1 MSSQQNNQISQQAK
15 QESRRGLKFF
25 DDQPVA
31 EDILTEVIA
40 GLTQP
45 QKVLPAKYF
54 YDEKGSKLF
63 EAITQL
69 PEYYPTR
76 VEIDLL
82 RQHRETIAQLVKDD
96 VWLLEYGSG
105 ASLKIR
111 LLLQAIRPN
120 CYVPMD
126 ISKDFLLASAESL
139 MEDYPWLNVYAA
151 CVDYSQP
158 VRLPADMIT
167 SAQKLG
173 FFPGSSIGNFSPQ
186 EAQIFLQ
193 GVRQTLGKD
202 GAMLIGIDL
211 QKDKQV
217 LEAAYNDCQ
226 GVTAAFNFNILQHI
240 NSVLGTQFNI
250 EHFEH
255 KAIYSEEKSR
265 IEMHLISTMDQ
276 IVRIS
281 DSNDPDG
288 ESAQIIF
295 KPGETIHTENS
306 YKYSKQGFTDLVE
319 GAGFEVRECWSD
331 DKEYFAMFY
340 LHCC

>member
-1 MSSQQNNQISQQAK
+1 MNFYPQSLAK
-15 QESRRGLKFF
+15 STVRRDLRFY
-25 DDQPVA
+25 DNQPVA
-31 EDILTEVIA
+31 EDILSEVIA
-40 GLTQP
+40 GLSQP
-45 QKVLPAKYF
+45 QKILPAKYF
-54 YDEKGSKLF
+54 YDEQGSRLF
-63 EAITQL
+63 EAITHL

-76 VEIDLL
+76 IEINLL
-82 RQHRETIAQLVKDD
+82 RQHKDSIAKLVKDD

-173 FFPGSSIGNFSPQ
+173 FFPGSSIGNFAPH

-193 GVRQTLGKD
+193 GVRNTLGKD
-202 GAMLIGIDL
+202 GAMLIGVDL
-211 QKDKQV
+211 QKDKHV

-226 GVTAAFNFNILQHI
+226 NVTAAFNFNILHHI
-240 NSVLGTQFNI
+240 NRVLGTQFNVNY
-250 EHFEH
+250 FEH
-255 KAIYSEEKSR
+255 KAIYSEEKNR
-265 IEMHLISTMDQ
+265 IEMHLVSTMDQ
-276 IVRIS
+276 IINIS
-281 DSNDPDG
+281 DSSVVGG
-288 ESAQIIF
+288 ESKNIIF
-295 KPGETIHTENS
+295 KAGESIHTENS

-340 LHCC
+340 LHSC

>member
-1 MSSQQNNQISQQAK
+1 MNLYSRKTLTTESSRK
-15 QESRRGLKFF
+15 GLRFF

-31 EDILTEVIA
+31 ENILTEVIA
-40 GLTQP
+40 GLSQP
-45 QKVLPAKYF
+45 NKILPAKYF
-54 YDEKGSKLF
+54 YDEQGSKLF

-76 VEIDLL
+76 VEINLL
-82 RQHRETIAQLVKDD
+82 REHHETIAKLLKDD

-193 GVRQTLGKD
+193 GVRKTLGKD

-240 NSVLGTQFNI
+240 NRVLGTQFNI
-250 EHFEH
+250 DYFEH

-265 IEMHLISTMDQ
+265 VEMHLVSTMDQ
-276 IVRIS
+276 IVKIS
-281 DSNDPDG
+281 DTNTAGSESKNITFQAG
-288 ESAQIIF
+288 ES
-295 KPGETIHTENS
+295 IHTENS

-331 DKEYFAMFY
+331 EKDYFAMFY

>member
-1 MSSQQNNQISQQAK
+1 MNLNQQQKSETSAA
-15 QESRRGLKFF
+15 RRGLRFF

-31 EDILTEVIA
+31 QDILTEVIA
-40 GLTQP
+40 GLSQP

-76 VEIDLL
+76 VEINLL
-82 RQHRETIAQLVKDD
+82 REHRDAIAQLLKED

-193 GVRQTLGKD
+193 GVRGTLGKD

-211 QKDKQV
+211 QKDKDV

-226 GVTAAFNFNILQHI
+226 GVTAAFNFNILHHI
-240 NSVLGTQFNI
+240 NSVLGTQFNA
-250 EHFEH
+250 EYFEH
-255 KAIYSEEKSR
+255 KAIYSEVKGR
-265 IEMHLISTMDQ
+265 IEMHLVSTMDQ
-276 IVRIS
+276 IVKIS
-281 DSNDPDG
+281 DSSDADG
-288 ESAQIIF
+288 ESKNIIF
-295 KPGETIHTENS
+295 KAGESIHTENS

-331 DKEYFAMFY
+331 EKDYFAMFY

>member
-1 MSSQQNNQISQQAK
+1 MNLNQQQTPSLSSA
-15 QESRRGLKFF
+15 RRGLRFF

-54 YDEKGSKLF
+54 YDEQGSKLF

-76 VEIDLL
+76 VEINLL
-82 RQHRETIAQLVKDD
+82 REHRETIAQLVKDD

-211 QKDKQV
+211 QKDKPI

-240 NSVLGTQFNI
+240 NGVLGTKFNLD
-250 EHFEH
+250 HFEH

-276 IVRIS
+276 IVKVS
-281 DSNDPDG
+281 DASNPDS
-288 ESAQIIF
+288 ESAQIVF
-295 KPGETIHTENS
+295 KSGETIHTENS

>member
-1 MSSQQNNQISQQAK
+1 MNFHQSKQHSS
-15 QESRRGLKFF
+15 SRRDLRFF

-31 EDILTEVIA
+31 EDIFTEVIA
-40 GLTQP
+40 GLSQP
-45 QKVLPAKYF
+45 QKILPAKYF
-54 YDEKGSKLF
+54 YDEQGSKLF

-76 VEIDLL
+76 VEINLL
-82 RQHRETIAQLVKDD
+82 RQHRETIAKLVKED

-105 ASLKIR
+105 ASMKIR

-158 VRLPADMIT
+158 IRLPADMIT

-173 FFPGSSIGNFSPQ
+173 FFPGSSIGNFSPH

-193 GVRQTLGKD
+193 GVRQTLGRD

-211 QKDKQV
+211 QKEKSI

-226 GVTAAFNFNILQHI
+226 GVTAAFNYNILHHI
-240 NSVLGTQFNI
+240 NSVLGTKFNP
-250 EHFEH
+250 EYFQH
-255 KAIYSEEKSR
+255 KAIYNERKSR

-276 IVRIS
+276 IMNVS
-281 DSNDPDG
+281 DNNNSDVNNSAEKSKNIILKAG
-288 ESAQIIF
+288 ES
-295 KPGETIHTENS
+295 IHTENS
-306 YKYSKQGFTDLVE
+306 YKYSKQDFSDLVE
-319 GAGFEVRECWSD
+319 AAGFEVRECWSD
-331 DKEYFAMFY
+331 DKNYFAMFY

>member
-1 MSSQQNNQISQQAK
+1 MNFNQQSFIKKSSRK
-15 QESRRGLKFF
+15 GLRFF
-25 DDQPVA
+25 DNQPVA
-31 EDILTEVIA
+31 EDILSEVIA
-40 GLTQP
+40 GLSQP

-54 YDEKGSKLF
+54 YDEQGSRLF

-76 VEIDLL
+76 IEIDLL
-82 RQHRETIAQLVKDD
+82 RQHKESIAKLVKDD

-139 MEDYPWLNVYAA
+139 MEDYPWLDVYAA

-167 SAQKLG
+167 SAQKLE
-173 FFPGSSIGNFSPQ
+173 FFPGSSIGNFAPH

-193 GVRQTLGKD
+193 GVRNTLGKD
-202 GAMLIGIDL
+202 GAMLIGVDL
-211 QKDKQV
+211 QKDKHI

-226 GVTAAFNFNILQHI
+226 NVTAAFNFNILHHI
-240 NSVLGTQFNI
+240 NRILGTQFNI
-250 EHFEH
+250 NYFEH
-255 KAIYSEEKSR
+255 KAIYSENKSR
-265 IEMHLISTMDQ
+265 IEMHLVSTMDQ
-276 IVRIS
+276 IVNIS
-281 DSNDPDG
+281 DSSINGG
-288 ESAQIIF
+288 ESKNIIF
-295 KPGETIHTENS
+295 KAGETIHTENS
-306 YKYSKQGFTDLVE
+306 YKYSKQSFTDLVE
-319 GAGFEVRECWSD
+319 GAGFEVREYWSD

>member
-1 MSSQQNNQISQQAK
+1 MNVNQQPSANNSA
-15 QESRRGLKFF
+15 RRGLRFF

-31 EDILTEVIA
+31 QDILTEVIA
-40 GLTQP
+40 GLSQP

-76 VEIDLL
+76 VEINLL
-82 RQHRETIAQLVKDD
+82 REHRDAIAQLLKED

-151 CVDYSQP
+151 CVDYSLP

-173 FFPGSSIGNFSPQ
+173 FFPGSSIGNFSPH

-193 GVRQTLGKD
+193 GVRGKD

-211 QKDKQV
+211 QKDKEV

-226 GVTAAFNFNILQHI
+226 GVTAAFNFNILHHI
-240 NSVLGTQFNI
+240 NSVLGTKFNA
-250 EHFEH
+250 EYFEH
-255 KAIYSEEKSR
+255 KAIYSEVKGR

-276 IVRIS
+276 IVKIS
-281 DSNDPDG
+281 DSSVVNG
-288 ESAQIIF
+288 ESKNIIF
-295 KPGETIHTENS
+295 KAGESIHTENS

-331 DKEYFAMFY
+331 DNNYFAMFY

>member
-1 MSSQQNNQISQQAK
+1 MDVNQQQKSVTNGVRK
-15 QESRRGLKFF
+15 GLRFF
-25 DDQPVA
+25 DNQPVA
-31 EDILTEVIA
+31 ENILTEVIA
-40 GLTQP
+40 GLSQP

-54 YDEKGSKLF
+54 YDEQGSKLF

-76 VEIDLL
+76 VEINLL
-82 RQHRETIAQLVKDD
+82 REHRETIAKLVKDD

-111 LLLQAIRPN
+111 LLLQAIKPN

-173 FFPGSSIGNFSPQ
+173 FFPGSSIGNFAPH

-193 GVRQTLGKD
+193 GVRKTLGKD
-202 GAMLIGIDL
+202 GAMLIGVDL
-211 QKDKQV
+211 QKDKQI

-226 GVTAAFNFNILQHI
+226 GVTAAFNFNILHHI
-240 NSVLGTQFNI
+240 NRILGTQFNVDY
-250 EHFEH
+250 FEH
-255 KAIYSEEKSR
+255 KAIYSEEKNR
-265 IEMHLISTMDQ
+265 IEMHLVSTMDQ
-276 IVRIS
+276 IVNIS
-281 DSNDPDG
+281 D
-288 ESAQIIF
+288 AQISAGDSKNIVF
-295 KPGETIHTENS
+295 KKGETIHTENS

-331 DKEYFAMFY
+331 DKNYFAMFY

>member
-1 MSSQQNNQISQQAK
+1 MSQQKNNPLSPISK
-15 QESRRGLKFF
+15 QPSRKSFKFF

-31 EDILTEVIA
+31 EDFLTEVIA
-40 GLTQP
+40 GLSQP

-54 YDEKGSKLF
+54 YDQQGSRLF
-63 EAITQL
+63 EAITNL
-69 PEYYPTR
+69 PEYYLTR
-76 VEIDLL
+76 IEINLL

-111 LLLQAIRPN
+111 LLLQAVRPN

-173 FFPGSSIGNFSPQ
+173 FFPGSSIGNFSPH

-193 GVRQTLGKD
+193 GVRNTLGKE
-202 GAMLIGIDL
+202 GAMLIGVDL
-211 QKDKQV
+211 QKDKPI

-240 NSVLGTQFNI
+240 NGTLGTEFNPA
-250 EHFEH
+250 HFQH
-255 KAIYSEEKSR
+255 KAIYNETKSR
-265 IEMHLISTMDQ
+265 IEMHLVSTLDQ
-276 IVRIS
+276 IIRIS
-281 DSNDPDG
+281 DVNTAASESMQVVLKSG
-288 ESAQIIF
+288 ES
-295 KPGETIHTENS
+295 IHTENS
-306 YKYSKQGFTDLVE
+306 YKYSKQGFTELVE
-319 GAGFEVRECWSD
+319 GAGFQVRECWTD
-331 DKEYFAMFY
+331 DKNYFAMFY

>member
-1 MSSQQNNQISQQAK
+1 
-15 QESRRGLKFF
+15 
-25 DDQPVA
+25 
-31 EDILTEVIA
+31 
-40 GLTQP
+40 
-45 QKVLPAKYF
+45 VLPAKYF

-76 VEIDLL
+76 VEINLL
-82 RQHRETIAQLVKDD
+82 RQHRETISKLVKDD

-111 LLLQAIRPN
+111 LLLQAIKPN

-173 FFPGSSIGNFSPQ
+173 FFPGSSIGNFSPH

-193 GVRQTLGKD
+193 GVRKTLGND
-202 GAMLIGIDL
+202 GAMLIGVDL
-211 QKDKQV
+211 QKDKRI

-226 GVTAAFNFNILQHI
+226 GITAAFNFNILHHI
-240 NSVLGTQFNI
+240 NDVLGTQFNV
-250 EHFEH
+250 EYFEH

-265 IEMHLISTMDQ
+265 IEMHLVSTMDQ
-276 IVRIS
+276 IVNIS
-281 DSNDPDG
+281 DSKNSGAASKNITFQAG
-288 ESAQIIF
+288 ES
-295 KPGETIHTENS
+295 IHTENS
-306 YKYSKQGFTDLVE
+306 YKYSKQSFTDLVE
-319 GAGFEVRECWSD
+319 GAGFEVREFWTD
-331 DKEYFAMFY
+331 DKNYFGMFY

>member
-1 MSSQQNNQISQQAK
+1 MNLDPQQSPNLSSA
-15 QESRRGLKFF
+15 RRGLRFF

-31 EDILTEVIA
+31 ENILTEVIA

-76 VEIDLL
+76 VEINLL
-82 RQHRETIAQLVKDD
+82 REHRETIAQLVKDD

-211 QKDKQV
+211 QKDKPI

-240 NSVLGTQFNI
+240 NGVLGTKFNL

-276 IVRIS
+276 IVKIS
-281 DSNDPDG
+281 DSNNPDS
-288 ESAQIIF
+288 ETAQIVF
-295 KPGETIHTENS
+295 KSGETIHTENS

>member
-1 MSSQQNNQISQQAK
+1 MKLNPQQKSITNST
-15 QESRRGLKFF
+15 RRGLRFF
-25 DDQPVA
+25 DNQPVA
-31 EDILTEVIA
+31 QDILTEVIA
-40 GLTQP
+40 GLSRP

-54 YDEKGSKLF
+54 YDEQGSKLF
-63 EAITQL
+63 EAITKL

-76 VEIDLL
+76 IEINLL
-82 RQHRETIAQLVKDD
+82 RQHREAIAKLLKED

-111 LLLQAIRPN
+111 LLLQAIKPN

-158 VRLPADMIT
+158 IRLPADMIT

-186 EAQIFLQ
+186 EAQVFLQ
-193 GVRQTLGKD
+193 GVRNTLGKD

-226 GVTAAFNFNILQHI
+226 NVTAAFNFNILHHI
-240 NSVLGTQFNI
+240 NRVLGTQFNVDY
-250 EHFEH
+250 FEH

-265 IEMHLISTMDQ
+265 IEMHLVSTMDQ

-281 DSNDPDG
+281 DSNTADG
-288 ESAQIIF
+288 ESKNITF
-295 KPGETIHTENS
+295 KTGESIHTENS
-306 YKYSKQGFTDLVE
+306 YKYSKKGFTDLVE

-331 DKEYFAMFY
+331 DKDYFAMFY

>member
-1 MSSQQNNQISQQAK
+1 MNFNQQSFIKKSSRK
-15 QESRRGLKFF
+15 GLRFF
-25 DDQPVA
+25 DNQPVA
-31 EDILTEVIA
+31 EDILSEVIA
-40 GLTQP
+40 GLSQP

-54 YDEKGSKLF
+54 YDEQGSRLF

-76 VEIDLL
+76 IEIDLL
-82 RQHRETIAQLVKDD
+82 RQHKESIAKLVKDD

-139 MEDYPWLNVYAA
+139 MEDYPWLDVYAA

-173 FFPGSSIGNFSPQ
+173 FFPGSSIGNFAPH

-193 GVRQTLGKD
+193 GVRNTLGKD
-202 GAMLIGIDL
+202 GAMLIGVDL
-211 QKDKQV
+211 QKDKHI

-226 GVTAAFNFNILQHI
+226 NVTAAFNFNILHHI
-240 NSVLGTQFNI
+240 NRILGTQFNVNY
-250 EHFEH
+250 FEH
-255 KAIYSEEKSR
+255 KAIYSENKSR
-265 IEMHLISTMDQ
+265 IEMHLVSTMDQ
-276 IVRIS
+276 IVNIS
-281 DSNDPDG
+281 DSSINGG
-288 ESAQIIF
+288 ESKNIIF
-295 KPGETIHTENS
+295 KAGETIHTENS
-306 YKYSKQGFTDLVE
+306 YKYSKQSFIDLVE

>member
-1 MSSQQNNQISQQAK
+1 MDVNQQQKSVTNGVRK
-15 QESRRGLKFF
+15 GLRFF
-25 DDQPVA
+25 DNQPVA
-31 EDILTEVIA
+31 ENILTEVIA
-40 GLTQP
+40 GLSQP

-54 YDEKGSKLF
+54 YDEQGSKLF

-76 VEIDLL
+76 VEINLL
-82 RQHRETIAQLVKDD
+82 REHRETIANLVKDD

-111 LLLQAIRPN
+111 LLLQAIKPN

-173 FFPGSSIGNFSPQ
+173 FFPGSSIGNFAPH

-193 GVRQTLGKD
+193 GVRKTLGKD
-202 GAMLIGIDL
+202 GAMLIGVDL

-226 GVTAAFNFNILQHI
+226 GVTAAFNFNILHHI
-240 NSVLGTQFNI
+240 NRILGTQFNVNY
-250 EHFEH
+250 FEH
-255 KAIYSEEKSR
+255 KAIYSEEKNR
-265 IEMHLISTMDQ
+265 IEMHLVSTMDQ
-276 IVRIS
+276 IVNIS
-281 DSNDPDG
+281 D
-288 ESAQIIF
+288 AQISAGDSKNIVF
-295 KPGETIHTENS
+295 KKGETIHTENS

-331 DKEYFAMFY
+331 DKNYFAMFY

>member
-1 MSSQQNNQISQQAK
+1 MDVNQQQKSVTNGVRK
-15 QESRRGLKFF
+15 GLRFF
-25 DDQPVA
+25 DNQPVA
-31 EDILTEVIA
+31 ENILTEVIA
-40 GLTQP
+40 GLSQP

-54 YDEKGSKLF
+54 YDEQGSKLF

-76 VEIDLL
+76 VEINLL
-82 RQHRETIAQLVKDD
+82 REHRETIAKLVKDD

-111 LLLQAIRPN
+111 LLLQAIKPN

-173 FFPGSSIGNFSPQ
+173 FFPGSSIGNFAPH

-193 GVRQTLGKD
+193 GVRKTLGKD
-202 GAMLIGIDL
+202 GAMLIGVDL

-226 GVTAAFNFNILQHI
+226 GVTAAFNFNILHHI
-240 NSVLGTQFNI
+240 NRILGTQFNVDY
-250 EHFEH
+250 FEH
-255 KAIYSEEKSR
+255 KAIYSEEKNR
-265 IEMHLISTMDQ
+265 IEMHLVSTMDQ
-276 IVRIS
+276 IVNIS
-281 DSNDPDG
+281 D
-288 ESAQIIF
+288 AQISAGDSKNIVF
-295 KPGETIHTENS
+295 KKGETIHTENS

-331 DKEYFAMFY
+331 DKNYFAMFY

>member
-1 MSSQQNNQISQQAK
+1 MELNSQQISTNNAARK
-15 QESRRGLKFF
+15 GLRFF
-25 DDQPVA
+25 DNQPVA
-31 EDILTEVIA
+31 QDILTEVIA
-40 GLTQP
+40 GLSLP

-54 YDEKGSKLF
+54 YDEQGSRLF
-63 EAITQL
+63 EAITKL

-76 VEIDLL
+76 IEIDLL
-82 RQHRETIAQLVKDD
+82 RKHRESIAKLVKDD

-126 ISKDFLLASAESL
+126 ISKDFLLSSAESL
-139 MEDYPWLNVYAA
+139 MDDYPWLDVYAA

-167 SAQKLG
+167 PAQKLG

-186 EAQIFLQ
+186 EAQVFLQ
-193 GVRQTLGKD
+193 GVRNTLGKD
-202 GAMLIGIDL
+202 GAMLIGVDL

-226 GVTAAFNFNILQHI
+226 NVTAAFNFNILHHI
-240 NSVLGTQFNI
+240 NRVLGTQFNVNY
-250 EHFEH
+250 FEH
-255 KAIYSEEKSR
+255 KAIYSEEKGR
-265 IEMHLISTMDQ
+265 IEMHLVSTMDQ
-276 IVRIS
+276 IVKIS
-281 DSNDPDG
+281 DSNNPEG
-288 ESAQIIF
+288 QSKNITF
-295 KPGETIHTENS
+295 KTGETIHTENS
-306 YKYSKQGFTDLVE
+306 YKYSKQSFTDLIA

-331 DKEYFAMFY
+331 DKDYFAMFY

>member
-1 MSSQQNNQISQQAK
+1 MDVNQQQKSVTNGVRK
-15 QESRRGLKFF
+15 GLRFF
-25 DDQPVA
+25 DNQPVA
-31 EDILTEVIA
+31 ENILTEVIA
-40 GLTQP
+40 GLSQP

-54 YDEKGSKLF
+54 YDEQGSKLF

-76 VEIDLL
+76 VEINLL
-82 RQHRETIAQLVKDD
+82 REHRETIAKLVKDD

-111 LLLQAIRPN
+111 LLLQAIKPN

-173 FFPGSSIGNFSPQ
+173 FFPGSSIGNFAPH

-193 GVRQTLGKD
+193 GVRKTLGKD
-202 GAMLIGIDL
+202 GAMLIGVDL

-226 GVTAAFNFNILQHI
+226 GVTAAFNFNILHHI
-240 NSVLGTQFNI
+240 NRILGTQFNVDY
-250 EHFEH
+250 FEH
-255 KAIYSEEKSR
+255 KAIYSEEKNR
-265 IEMHLISTMDQ
+265 IEMHLVSTMDQ
-276 IVRIS
+276 IVNIS
-281 DSNDPDG
+281 D
-288 ESAQIIF
+288 AQISAGDSKNIVF
-295 KPGETIHTENS
+295 KKGETIHTENS
-306 YKYSKQGFTDLVE
+306 YKYSKQEFTDLVE

-331 DKEYFAMFY
+331 DKDYFAMFY

>member
-1 MSSQQNNQISQQAK
+1 MDVNQQQKSVTNGVRK
-15 QESRRGLKFF
+15 GLRFF
-25 DDQPVA
+25 DNQPVA
-31 EDILTEVIA
+31 ENILTEVIA
-40 GLTQP
+40 GLSQP

-54 YDEKGSKLF
+54 YDEQGSKLF

-76 VEIDLL
+76 VEINLL
-82 RQHRETIAQLVKDD
+82 REHRETIAKLVKDD

-111 LLLQAIRPN
+111 LLLQAIKPN

-173 FFPGSSIGNFSPQ
+173 FFPGSSIGNFAPH

-193 GVRQTLGKD
+193 GVRKTLGKD
-202 GAMLIGIDL
+202 GAMLIGVDL
-211 QKDKQV
+211 QKDKQI

-226 GVTAAFNFNILQHI
+226 GVTAAFNFNILHHI
-240 NSVLGTQFNI
+240 NRILGTQFNVDY
-250 EHFEH
+250 FEH
-255 KAIYSEEKSR
+255 KAIYSEEKNR
-265 IEMHLISTMDQ
+265 IEMHLVSTMDQ
-276 IVRIS
+276 IVNIS
-281 DSNDPDG
+281 D
-288 ESAQIIF
+288 AQISAGDSKNIVF
-295 KPGETIHTENS
+295 KKGETIHTENS

-331 DKEYFAMFY
+331 DKDYFAMFY

>member
-1 MSSQQNNQISQQAK
+1 MSSQQNEQLATQPLRRPS
-15 QESRRGLKFF
+15 RGLKFF

-40 GLTQP
+40 GLSQP

-54 YDEKGSKLF
+54 YDEQGSRLF
-63 EAITQL
+63 EAITKL

-76 VEIDLL
+76 VEINLL
-82 RQHRETIAQLVKDD
+82 RQHKDTIAKLLKDD

-173 FFPGSSIGNFSPQ
+173 FFPGSSIGNFSPH

-193 GVRQTLGKD
+193 GVRKTLGKD
-202 GAMLIGIDL
+202 GAMLIGVDL
-211 QKDKQV
+211 HKDKPI

-240 NSVLGTQFNI
+240 NGMLGTRFNV

-265 IEMHLISTMDQ
+265 IEMHLVSTMDQ
-276 IVRIS
+276 IVNIS
-281 DSNDPDG
+281 DVNNSDS
-288 ESAQIIF
+288 ESTQVVF
-295 KPGETIHTENS
+295 KTGETIHTENS
-306 YKYSKQGFTDLVE
+306 YKYSKAGFTELVE

-331 DKEYFAMFY
+331 NKDYFAMFY

>member
-1 MSSQQNNQISQQAK
+1 MNLNQQQKEEIKNSSQ
-15 QESRRGLKFF
+15 RGLKFF

-40 GLTQP
+40 GLSRP

-54 YDEKGSKLF
+54 YDEQGSRLF
-63 EAITQL
+63 EAITKL

-76 VEIDLL
+76 IEIDLL
-82 RQHRETIAQLVKDD
+82 RKHRETIAKLVKDD

-111 LLLQAIRPN
+111 LLLQAIQPN

-193 GVRQTLGKD
+193 GVRQTLGND

-226 GVTAAFNFNILQHI
+226 NVTAAFNFNILHHI
-240 NSVLGTQFNI
+240 NRVLGTQFNVNY
-250 EHFEH
+250 FEH
-255 KAIYSEEKSR
+255 KAIYSEEKGR
-265 IEMHLISTMDQ
+265 IEMHLVSTMDQ
-276 IVRIS
+276 IVKIS
-281 DSNDPDG
+281 DTASADG
-288 ESAQIIF
+288 DSKNIIF
-295 KPGETIHTENS
+295 KAGETIHTENS
-306 YKYSKQGFTDLVE
+306 YKYSKQGFKDLVE

-331 DKEYFAMFY
+331 DKDYFAMFY

>member
-1 MSSQQNNQISQQAK
+1 MNLNQQQKPVTTSA
-15 QESRRGLKFF
+15 RRGLRFF

-31 EDILTEVIA
+31 QDILTEVIA
-40 GLTQP
+40 GLSQP

-76 VEIDLL
+76 VEINLL

-111 LLLQAIRPN
+111 LLLQAIKPN

-186 EAQIFLQ
+186 DAQIFLQ
-193 GVRQTLGKD
+193 GVRHTLGKD

-211 QKDKQV
+211 QKDKNV

-226 GVTAAFNFNILQHI
+226 GVTAAFNFNILHHI
-240 NSVLGTQFNI
+240 NSILGTQFNV
-250 EHFEH
+250 EYFEH
-255 KAIYSEEKSR
+255 KAIYSEEKNR
-265 IEMHLISTMDQ
+265 IEMHLVSTMDQ
-276 IVRIS
+276 IVKIS
-281 DSNDPDG
+281 DTSDANS
-288 ESAQIIF
+288 ETKNIIF
-295 KPGETIHTENS
+295 KAGESIHTENS

-331 DKEYFAMFY
+331 DKSYFAMFY

>member
-1 MSSQQNNQISQQAK
+1 MNLNRQQKEMKNSSQ
-15 QESRRGLKFF
+15 RGLKFF

-40 GLTQP
+40 GLSRP

-54 YDEKGSKLF
+54 YDEQGSRLF
-63 EAITQL
+63 EAITKL

-76 VEIDLL
+76 IEIDLL
-82 RQHRETIAQLVKDD
+82 RKHRETIAKLVKDD

-111 LLLQAIRPN
+111 LLLQAIQPN

-193 GVRQTLGKD
+193 GVRQTLGND

-226 GVTAAFNFNILQHI
+226 NVTAAFNFNILHHI
-240 NSVLGTQFNI
+240 NRVLGTQFNVNY
-250 EHFEH
+250 FEH
-255 KAIYSEEKSR
+255 KAIYSEEKGR
-265 IEMHLISTMDQ
+265 IEMHLVSTMDQ
-276 IVRIS
+276 IVKIS
-281 DSNDPDG
+281 DSSAADG
-288 ESAQIIF
+288 DSKNIIF
-295 KPGETIHTENS
+295 KAGETIHTENS
-306 YKYSKQGFTDLVE
+306 YKYSKQGFKDLVE

-331 DKEYFAMFY
+331 DKDYFAMFY

>member
-1 MSSQQNNQISQQAK
+1 MNSQQNNKISQQARE
-15 QESRRGLKFF
+15 QARRGLKFF

-54 YDEKGSKLF
+54 YDEQGSKLF

-76 VEIDLL
+76 VEINLL
-82 RQHRETIAQLVKDD
+82 REHRETIAQLVKDD

-240 NSVLGTQFNI
+240 NGVLGTKFDL

-276 IVRIS
+276 IVKIS
-281 DSNDPDG
+281 DSNNPDS
-288 ESAQIIF
+288 ETAQIVF
-295 KPGETIHTENS
+295 KSGETIHTENS

>member
-1 MSSQQNNQISQQAK
+1 MELNSQQISTNNAARK
-15 QESRRGLKFF
+15 GLRFF
-25 DDQPVA
+25 DNQPIA
-31 EDILTEVIA
+31 QDILTEVIA
-40 GLTQP
+40 GLSQP

-54 YDEKGSKLF
+54 YDEQGSRLF
-63 EAITQL
+63 EAITKL

-76 VEIDLL
+76 IEIDLL
-82 RQHRETIAQLVKDD
+82 RKHRESIAKLVKDD

-126 ISKDFLLASAESL
+126 ISKDFLLSSAESL
-139 MEDYPWLNVYAA
+139 MDDYPWLDVYAA

-167 SAQKLG
+167 PAQKLG

-186 EAQIFLQ
+186 EAQVFLQ
-193 GVRQTLGKD
+193 GVRNTLGKD
-202 GAMLIGIDL
+202 GAMLIGVDL

-226 GVTAAFNFNILQHI
+226 NVTAAFNFNILHHI
-240 NSVLGTQFNI
+240 NRVLGTQFNVNY
-250 EHFEH
+250 FEH
-255 KAIYSEEKSR
+255 KAIYSDEKGR
-265 IEMHLISTMDQ
+265 IEMHLVSTMDQ
-276 IVRIS
+276 IVKIS
-281 DSNDPDG
+281 DSNNPEG
-288 ESAQIIF
+288 QSKNITF
-295 KPGETIHTENS
+295 KTGETIHTENS
-306 YKYSKQGFTDLVE
+306 YKYSKQSFTDLIA

-331 DKEYFAMFY
+331 DKDYFAMFY

>member
-1 MSSQQNNQISQQAK
+1 MNLNQQQTPSLSSA
-15 QESRRGLKFF
+15 RRGLRFF

-54 YDEKGSKLF
+54 YDEQGSKLF

-76 VEIDLL
+76 VEINLL
-82 RQHRETIAQLVKDD
+82 REHRETIAQLVKDD

-211 QKDKQV
+211 QKDKPI

-240 NSVLGTQFNI
+240 NSVLGTKFNLD
-250 EHFEH
+250 HFEH

-276 IVRIS
+276 IVKIS
-281 DSNDPDG
+281 DASNPDS

-295 KPGETIHTENS
+295 KSGETIHTENS

>member
-1 MSSQQNNQISQQAK
+1 MSLNQHPASSTSSARK
-15 QESRRGLKFF
+15 GLRFF

-40 GLTQP
+40 GLSQP

-54 YDEKGSKLF
+54 YDEQGSKLF

-76 VEIDLL
+76 VEINLL
-82 RQHRETIAQLVKDD
+82 RQHRDAIAQLLKDD

-111 LLLQAIRPN
+111 LLLQAIKPN

-193 GVRQTLGKD
+193 GVRNTLGKD

-226 GVTAAFNFNILQHI
+226 GVTAAFNYNILHHI
-240 NSVLGTQFNI
+240 NGVLGTQFNVDY
-250 EHFEH
+250 FEH
-255 KAIYSEEKSR
+255 KAIYSEEKNR

-276 IVRIS
+276 IIKIS
-281 DSNDPDG
+281 DASDSDSDSKN
-288 ESAQIIF
+288 IIF
-295 KPGETIHTENS
+295 KAGESIHTENS
-306 YKYSKQGFTDLVE
+306 YKYSKQGFKDLVE
-319 GAGFEVRECWSD
+319 GAGFEVRECWAD
-331 DKEYFAMFY
+331 EKNYFAMFY

>member
-1 MSSQQNNQISQQAK
+1 MSQQKSNPLSPISK
-15 QESRRGLKFF
+15 QPSRKSFKFF

-31 EDILTEVIA
+31 EDFLTEVIA
-40 GLTQP
+40 GLSQP

-54 YDEKGSKLF
+54 YDQQGSRLF
-63 EAITQL
+63 EAITKL
-69 PEYYPTR
+69 PEYYLTR
-76 VEIDLL
+76 IEINLL

-111 LLLQAIRPN
+111 LLLQAVRPN

-173 FFPGSSIGNFSPQ
+173 FFPGSSIGNFSPH

-193 GVRQTLGKD
+193 GVRNTLGKE
-202 GAMLIGIDL
+202 GAMLIGVDL
-211 QKDKQV
+211 QKDKPV

-240 NSVLGTQFNI
+240 NGTLGTEFNLA
-250 EHFEH
+250 HFQH
-255 KAIYSEEKSR
+255 KAIYNETKSR
-265 IEMHLISTMDQ
+265 IEMHLVSTLDQ
-276 IVRIS
+276 IIRIS
-281 DSNDPDG
+281 DVNTAASESMQVVLKSG
-288 ESAQIIF
+288 ES
-295 KPGETIHTENS
+295 IHTENS
-306 YKYSKQGFTDLVE
+306 YKYSKQGFTELVE
-319 GAGFEVRECWSD
+319 GAGFQVRECWTD
-331 DKEYFAMFY
+331 DKNYFAMFY

>member
-1 MSSQQNNQISQQAK
+1 MNLNQQQKSETSAA
-15 QESRRGLKFF
+15 RRGLRFF

-31 EDILTEVIA
+31 LDILTEVIV
-40 GLTQP
+40 GLSQP

-76 VEIDLL
+76 VEINLL
-82 RQHRETIAQLVKDD
+82 REHRNAIAQLLKED

-193 GVRQTLGKD
+193 GVRSTLGKD

-211 QKDKQV
+211 KKDKDV

-226 GVTAAFNFNILQHI
+226 GVTAAFNFNILHHI
-240 NSVLGTQFNI
+240 NGVLGTQFNTDY
-250 EHFEH
+250 FEH
-255 KAIYSEEKSR
+255 KAIYSEVKGR
-265 IEMHLISTMDQ
+265 VEMHLVSTMDQ
-276 IVRIS
+276 IVKIS
-281 DSNDPDG
+281 DNSNPDG
-288 ESAQIIF
+288 ESKNIIF
-295 KPGETIHTENS
+295 KVGDSIHTENS

-331 DKEYFAMFY
+331 EKDYFAMFY
-340 LHCC
+340 LYCG

>member
-1 MSSQQNNQISQQAK
+1 MKLNKQQTSITSSA
-15 QESRRGLKFF
+15 RRDLRFF
-25 DDQPVA
+25 DNQPVA
-31 EDILTEVIA
+31 QDILTEVIA
-40 GLTQP
+40 GLSRP

-54 YDEKGSKLF
+54 YDEQGSKLF
-63 EAITQL
+63 EAITKL

-76 VEIDLL
+76 IEINLL
-82 RQHRETIAQLVKDD
+82 REHRETIAKLVKDD

-111 LLLQAIRPN
+111 LLLQAIKPN

-186 EAQIFLQ
+186 EAQVFLQ
-193 GVRQTLGKD
+193 GVRNTLGKD

-226 GVTAAFNFNILQHI
+226 NVTAAFNFNILHHI
-240 NSVLGTQFNI
+240 NRVLGTQFNVNY
-250 EHFEH
+250 FEH

-265 IEMHLISTMDQ
+265 IEMHLVSTMDQ
-276 IVRIS
+276 IIKIS
-281 DSNDPDG
+281 DSNTADG
-288 ESAQIIF
+288 ESKNIIF
-295 KPGETIHTENS
+295 KAGETIHTENS
-306 YKYSKQGFTDLVE
+306 YKYSKESFTDLVV

-331 DKEYFAMFY
+331 DKDYFAMFY

>member
-1 MSSQQNNQISQQAK
+1 MNFHPQSLAK
-15 QESRRGLKFF
+15 NGIRRDLRFF
-25 DDQPVA
+25 DNQPVA
-31 EDILTEVIA
+31 EDILSEVIA
-40 GLTQP
+40 GLSQP

-54 YDEKGSKLF
+54 YDEQGSRLF

-76 VEIDLL
+76 IEINLL
-82 RQHRETIAQLVKDD
+82 RQHKDRIAKLVKDD

-173 FFPGSSIGNFSPQ
+173 FFPGSSIGNFAPH

-193 GVRQTLGKD
+193 GVRNTLGKD
-202 GAMLIGIDL
+202 GALLIGVDL
-211 QKDKQV
+211 QKDKHV

-226 GVTAAFNFNILQHI
+226 NVTAAFNFNILHHI
-240 NSVLGTQFNI
+240 NRVLGTQFNVNY
-250 EHFEH
+250 FEH
-255 KAIYSEEKSR
+255 KAIYSEEKHR
-265 IEMHLISTMDQ
+265 IEMHLVSTMDQ
-276 IVRIS
+276 IINIS
-281 DSNDPDG
+281 DSSVVGG
-288 ESAQIIF
+288 ESKNIIF
-295 KPGETIHTENS
+295 KAGESIHTENS

-331 DKEYFAMFY
+331 NKEYFAMFY

>member
-1 MSSQQNNQISQQAK
+1 MNFNQQQKSATNAV
-15 QESRRGLKFF
+15 RRGLRFF

-31 EDILTEVIA
+31 ENILTEVIA
-40 GLTQP
+40 GLSQP

-54 YDEKGSKLF
+54 YDEQGSKLF

-76 VEIDLL
+76 VEINLL
-82 RQHRETIAQLVKDD
+82 REHRETIAKLVKED

-111 LLLQAIRPN
+111 LLLQAIKPN

-173 FFPGSSIGNFSPQ
+173 FFPGSSIGNFSPH
-186 EAQIFLQ
+186 EAWGFLQ
-193 GVRQTLGKD
+193 GVRNTLGKD
-202 GAMLIGIDL
+202 GAMLIGVDL

-226 GVTAAFNFNILQHI
+226 GVTAAFNFNILHHI
-240 NSVLGTQFNI
+240 NRILGTQFNVDY
-250 EHFEH
+250 FEH
-255 KAIYSEEKSR
+255 KAIYSEEKKR
-265 IEMHLISTMDQ
+265 IEMHLVSTMDQ
-276 IVRIS
+276 IVNVS
-281 DSNDPDG
+281 DANATGG
-288 ESAQIIF
+288 ESKNITFQA
-295 KPGETIHTENS
+295 GESIHTENS
-306 YKYSKQGFTDLVE
+306 YKYSQQEFAELVE
-319 GAGFEVRECWSD
+319 GAGFEVRECWTD
-331 DKEYFAMFY
+331 DKNYFAMFY

>member
-1 MSSQQNNQISQQAK
+1 MSSQQNDQLAATELRPS
-15 QESRRGLKFF
+15 SRGLKFF

-31 EDILTEVIA
+31 EDILSEVIA
-40 GLTQP
+40 GLSQP
-45 QKVLPAKYF
+45 KKVLPAKYF
-54 YDEKGSKLF
+54 YDEQGSRLF
-63 EAITQL
+63 ETITKL

-76 VEIDLL
+76 VEINLL
-82 RQHRETIAQLVKDD
+82 RQHKDTIAKLLKDD

-158 VRLPADMIT
+158 VHLPADMIT

-193 GVRQTLGKD
+193 GVRKTLGKD
-202 GAMLIGIDL
+202 GAMLIGVDL
-211 QKDKQV
+211 HKDKPI

-226 GVTAAFNFNILQHI
+226 GVTAAFNFNILHHI
-240 NSVLGTQFNI
+240 NGVLGTRFNV

-265 IEMHLISTMDQ
+265 IEMHLVSTMDQ
-276 IVRIS
+276 IVHIS
-281 DSNDPDG
+281 DVNNPDS
-288 ESAQIIF
+288 ESTQVVF
-295 KPGETIHTENS
+295 KTGETIHTENS
-306 YKYSKQGFTDLVE
+306 YKYSKAGFTELVE

-331 DKEYFAMFY
+331 DKDYFAMFY

>member
-1 MSSQQNNQISQQAK
+1 MKLNQQQTSALDAARK
-15 QESRRGLKFF
+15 GLRFF
-25 DDQPVA
+25 DNQPVA
-31 EDILTEVIA
+31 QDILTEVIA
-40 GLTQP
+40 GLSQP

-54 YDEKGSKLF
+54 YDEQGSRLF
-63 EAITQL
+63 EAITKL

-76 VEIDLL
+76 IEIDLL
-82 RQHRETIAQLVKDD
+82 RQHRETIAKLVKED

-139 MEDYPWLNVYAA
+139 MEDYPWLDVYAA

-186 EAQIFLQ
+186 EAQIFLN
-193 GVRQTLGKD
+193 GVRNTLGKD
-202 GAMLIGIDL
+202 GAMLIGVDL

-217 LEAAYNDCQ
+217 LEDAYNDCQ
-226 GVTAAFNFNILQHI
+226 NVTAAFNFNILLHI
-240 NSVLGTQFNI
+240 NRVLGTQFNVNY
-250 EHFEH
+250 FEH
-255 KAIYSEEKSR
+255 KAIYSEEKGR
-265 IEMHLISTMDQ
+265 IEMHLVSTMDQ
-276 IVRIS
+276 IVNIS
-281 DSNDPDG
+281 DSNVSGG
-288 ESAQIIF
+288 ESKNITF
-295 KPGETIHTENS
+295 KAGETIHTENS
-306 YKYSKQGFTDLVE
+306 YKYSKQGFKDLVE
-319 GAGFEVRECWSD
+319 AAGFEVRECWSD
-331 DKEYFAMFY
+331 DKDYFAMFY

>member
-1 MSSQQNNQISQQAK
+1 MSQQKNNPLSPISK
-15 QESRRGLKFF
+15 QPSRKSFKFF

-31 EDILTEVIA
+31 EDFLTEVIA
-40 GLTQP
+40 GLSQP

-54 YDEKGSKLF
+54 YDQQGSRLF
-63 EAITQL
+63 EAITNL
-69 PEYYPTR
+69 PEYYLTR
-76 VEIDLL
+76 IEINLL

-111 LLLQAIRPN
+111 LLLQAVRPN

-173 FFPGSSIGNFSPQ
+173 FFPGSSIGNFSPH

-193 GVRQTLGKD
+193 GVRNTLGKE
-202 GAMLIGIDL
+202 GAMLIGVDL
-211 QKDKQV
+211 QKDKPI
-217 LEAAYNDCQ
+217 LETAYNDCQ

-240 NSVLGTQFNI
+240 NGTLGTEFNPA
-250 EHFEH
+250 HFQH
-255 KAIYSEEKSR
+255 KAIYNETKSR
-265 IEMHLISTMDQ
+265 IEMHLVSTLDQ
-276 IVRIS
+276 IIRIS
-281 DSNDPDG
+281 DVNTAASESMQVVLKSG
-288 ESAQIIF
+288 ES
-295 KPGETIHTENS
+295 IHTENS
-306 YKYSKQGFTDLVE
+306 YKYSKQGFTELVE
-319 GAGFEVRECWSD
+319 GAGFQVRECWTD
-331 DKEYFAMFY
+331 DKNYFAMFY

>member
-1 MSSQQNNQISQQAK
+1 MSQQKSNPLSPISK
-15 QESRRGLKFF
+15 QPSRKSFKFF

-31 EDILTEVIA
+31 EDFLTEVIA
-40 GLTQP
+40 GLSQP

-54 YDEKGSKLF
+54 YDQQGSRLF
-63 EAITQL
+63 EAITKL
-69 PEYYPTR
+69 PEYYLTR
-76 VEIDLL
+76 IEINLL

-111 LLLQAIRPN
+111 LLLQAVRPN

-173 FFPGSSIGNFSPQ
+173 FFPGSSIGNFSPH

-193 GVRQTLGKD
+193 GVRNTLGKE
-202 GAMLIGIDL
+202 GAMLIGVDL
-211 QKDKQV
+211 QKDKPV

-240 NSVLGTQFNI
+240 NGTLGTEFNLA
-250 EHFEH
+250 HFQH
-255 KAIYSEEKSR
+255 KAIYNETKSR
-265 IEMHLISTMDQ
+265 IEMHLVSTLDQ
-276 IVRIS
+276 IIRIGDVNTAAS
-281 DSNDPDG
+281 ESMQVVLKSG
-288 ESAQIIF
+288 ES
-295 KPGETIHTENS
+295 IHTENS
-306 YKYSKQGFTDLVE
+306 YKYSKQGFTELVE
-319 GAGFEVRECWSD
+319 GAGFQVRECWTD
-331 DKEYFAMFY
+331 DKNYFAMFY